1 VFESCSKYCIA
12 VPLLVLYRLLVLGKS
27 GCLLLRCFLK
37 RITGF
42 SLYHVFVSSMIFHS
56 LPIWRFFT
64 VIRKKKQHRSGTFLH
79 QMDMNFILFLKK
91 DQIIKIS
98 LKEGLE
104 PPTLWLT
111 ATRSNQLS
119 YSSFC
124 SRINISYIS

>member
-64 VIRKKKQHRSGTFLH
+64 VIRKKKTAPKW
-79 QMDMNFILFLKK
+79 NFSTSDGYELYFVSKK
-91 DQIIKIS
+91 RPDNK
-98 LKEGLE
+98 
-104 PPTLWLT
+104 
-111 ATRSNQLS
+111 
-119 YSSFC
+119 
-124 SRINISYIS
+124 NIARRRA